1 MDLSTLINYYCR
13 KIGIWFLGLIPMILA
28 LVLLVLALSTFTL
41 DLTGIDSVQDLPN
54 VGLDDPIHLIAA
66 FIYIILIVIAI
77 PFTLNGVFMEKAFN
91 KEIDRIYASG
101 LLIRGV
107 EGFDDVES
115 SIKLLY
121 RGSYSVTGSVIISF
135 LVFLSATVLQG
146 VSNNIGIFLLARM
159 FIFIASVG
167 LLAISSGVSIL
178 LRLPDKSALQPG
190 GLMKFYS
197 PKSISLKLDNVITD
211 SIFTQLDP
219 VTRIRMD
226 EWSRSISDSFNP
238 TYLSDLEN
246 QTRLERAKEKIF
258 LMVYLKEFIPEL
270 MTEEIFRSEI
280 SEIIDPKHLDDFLG
294 GRYSDISSKVLTT
307 IIRDV
312 KNEIPEIVEL
322 IQRIF
327 VLVKDNIAYLRNQEE
342 YITICHPTSHVG
354 NIDPFRIV
362 VFVLN
367 LKNIERRVTIQ
378 AQTSMTSL
386 DPDDASQLLL
396 LDKSNIEFP
405 SEDTPLEFS
414 SSKSPI
420 DMLRLVSAILQVG
433 DAMNLQF
440 RANRFGTHVLNIS
453 IADDEKGIISGR
465 SVVITVYRDIKYYAK
480 TVGAKALGYIGA
492 AVSFIGIGIGS
503 LAGLLSN

>member
-13 KIGIWFLGLIPMILA
+13 KIGIWFLGLIPLILA
-28 LVLLVLALSTFTL
+28 VLLLGLTLST
-41 DLTGIDSVQDLPN
+41 LTSLNTAITDPSDLPN
-54 VGLDDPIHLIAA
+54 LGLDDPFHLISAML
-66 FIYIILIVIAI
+66 YLILIIIAI
-77 PFTLNGVFMEKAFN
+77 PFTLNGIFMERAFN
-91 KEIDRIYASG
+91 KEIERIHASG

-135 LVFLSATVLQG
+135 LVFLSAIVLQD
-146 VSNNIGIFLLARM
+146 VSTNVLVFILARM

-167 LLAISSGVSIL
+167 LLAISSGVSLL

-238 TYLSDLEN
+238 NYLSNLKN

-258 LMVYLKEFIPEL
+258 LMVYLKEYIPEL

-280 SEIIDPKHLDDFLG
+280 SEIIDSKHLDDFLG
-294 GRYSDISSKVLTT
+294 GRYSDISSKILTT

-312 KNEIPEIVEL
+312 KSEIPEIVEL
-322 IQRIF
+322 VQRIF
-327 VLVKDNIAYLRNQEE
+327 VLVKDNITYLRNQDE
-342 YITICHPTSHVG
+342 YVTICHPTSHVG

-405 SEDTPLEFS
+405 SEDAQLEFS

-465 SVVITVYRDIKYYAK
+465 SVVISVYRDLRYYLK